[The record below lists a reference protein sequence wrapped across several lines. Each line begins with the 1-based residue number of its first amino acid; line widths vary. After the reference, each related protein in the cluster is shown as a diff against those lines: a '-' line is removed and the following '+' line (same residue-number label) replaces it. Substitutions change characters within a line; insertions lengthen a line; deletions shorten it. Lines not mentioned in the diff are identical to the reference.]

1 MSTILSVKNL
11 HVSFGRAEREIK
23 AVEGVSF
30 DIEAGRTH
38 ALVGESGSG
47 KSVSALSI
55 MRLLPYPT
63 AWHPEGSIDFSGEEL
78 LQAPES
84 MMQTIRGNRIA
95 MIFQEPLNSL
105 NPLHSVEKQISEV
118 LLVHKHMTM
127 ADARARVIELLHM
140 VGLESATERLHALPH
155 EFSGGQQ
162 QRIMIA
168 MALANEPEILIADE
182 PTTAL
187 DVTVQAQILKL
198 LKDLQKKLGMAMLLI
213 THDLGIVRLM
223 ADTVSVMNHGKVVES
238 GAAKTVFETPGHAYT
253 QHLLAAEPKGWP
265 DPAPPSASILM
276 GRDVKVWFPI
286 KRGVLRRTVGYIK
299 AVDGISVDIRAGQT
313 VGIVGES
320 GSGKSTLGRALIRLE
335 HATGDIE
342 FKGES
347 LQGLNWKQLR
357 PLRREMQI
365 VFQDPYGSLSPR
377 MSIGQII
384 EEGLIIH
391 DLGDTEKRRQMI
403 EAVMTEVGLE
413 PAMRERYPH
422 EFSGGQRQ
430 RIAIARALVLKPKL
444 IILDE
449 PTSALDMSVQ
459 AQIVDLLRGLQQKY
473 DLAYM
478 FISHDLKVVRAMA
491 HDVVVMKDG
500 RVVEQGPAQ
509 MIFDN
514 PKEPYTKALLA
525 AALNLKADDS
535 GVVST

>member
-1 MSTILSVKNL
+1 MSTILKVENL
-11 HVSFGRAEREIK
+11 HVSFGQGAREVK

-30 DIEAGRTH
+30 EVEAGRTH

-63 AWHPEGSIDFSGEEL
+63 ASHPAGSINFNGEQL
-78 LQAPES
+78 LDAPES
-84 MMQTIRGNRIA
+84 VMRTIRGNRIA

-118 LLVHKHMTM
+118 LLVHKHMSM
-127 ADARARVIELLHM
+127 ADARTRVIELLHL

-213 THDLGIVRLM
+213 THDLGIVRAM

-238 GAAKTVFETPGHAYT
+238 GDAKHVFEHPSHTYT
-253 QHLLAAEPKGWP
+253 QHLLAAEPKGRP
-265 DPAPPSASILM
+265 DPAPAGKSVLM

-313 VGIVGES
+313 LGIVGES

-335 HATGDIE
+335 HASGDIE
-342 FKGES
+342 FNGSS
-347 LQGLNWKQLR
+347 LQGLGWKELR
-357 PLRREMQI
+357 PLRRQMQI

-391 DLGDTEKRRQMI
+391 DLGDQAERRKMI
-403 EAVMTEVGLE
+403 DAALTEVGLD
-413 PAMRERYPH
+413 PALRERYPH

-430 RIAIARALVLKPKL
+430 RIAIARALVLKPKF
-444 IILDE
+444 IVLDE

-459 AQIVDLLRGLQQKY
+459 AQIVDLLRGLQKKY

-509 MIFDN
+509 MIFDT
-514 PKEPYTKALLA
+514 PKEPYTRALLA

>member
-1 MSTILSVKNL
+1 MSTILKVDNL
-11 HVSFGRAEREIK
+11 HVSFGHGPREVK
-23 AVEGVSF
+23 AVDGVSF
-30 DIEAGRTH
+30 EIEAGRTH

-55 MRLLPYPT
+55 MRLLPYPN
-63 AWHPEGSIDFSGEEL
+63 AWHPAGKIDFTGDEVMD
-78 LQAPES
+78 APES
-84 MMQTIRGNRIA
+84 YMRSVRGNRIA

-105 NPLHSVEKQISEV
+105 NPLHSIEKQISEV
-118 LLVHKHMTM
+118 LLVHKHMSVEQ
-127 ADARARVIELLHM
+127 ARARVIELLQL
-140 VGLESATERLHALPH
+140 VGLDGATERLHALPH

-198 LKDLQKKLGMAMLLI
+198 LKELQEKLGMAMLLI
-213 THDLGIVRLM
+213 THDLGIVRRM
-223 ADTVSVMNHGKVVES
+223 ADTVSVMNNGEVVES
-238 GAAKTVFETPGHAYT
+238 GAAETVFTRPEHDYT
-253 QHLLAAEPKGWP
+253 KHLLAAEPKGWP
-265 DPAPPSASILM
+265 ETAPGGESILK
-276 GRDVKVWFPI
+276 GDDVRVWFPI

-299 AVDGISVDIRAGQT
+299 AVDGISVDIRAGHT

-335 HATGDIE
+335 RSTGEIA
-342 FKGES
+342 FQGS
-347 LQGLNWKQLR
+347 SVQGLSWKELR

-391 DLGDTEKRRQMI
+391 DMGDADARRKMI
-403 EAVMTEVGLE
+403 DDALVEVGLE
-413 PAMRERYPH
+413 PTMRDRYPH

-430 RIAIARALVLKPKL
+430 RIAIARALVLKPKF
-444 IILDE
+444 IVLDE

-459 AQIVDLLRGLQQKY
+459 AQIVDLLRGLQKKHN
-473 DLAYM
+473 LAYM

-491 HDVVVMKDG
+491 HDVVVMKEG
-500 RVVEQGPAQ
+500 RVVEQGTAEQ
-509 MIFDN
+509 IFDA
-514 PKEPYTKALLA
+514 PQAPYTKALLA

>member
-1 MSTILSVKNL
+1 MSPILKVENL
-11 HVSFGRAEREIK
+11 HVSFGRGVREVK
-23 AVEGVSF
+23 AVEGVAF

-63 AWHPEGSIDFSGEEL
+63 AWHPAGAINFTGEALID
-78 LQAPES
+78 APES
-84 MMQTIRGNRIA
+84 VMQTIRGNRIA

-105 NPLHSVEKQISEV
+105 NPLHSVEQQISEV
-118 LLVHKHMTM
+118 LLVHKHMSMT
-127 ADARARVIELLHM
+127 DARARVIELLKL
-140 VGLESATERLHALPH
+140 VGLESASERLHALPH
-155 EFSGGQQ
+155 AFSGGQE

-198 LKDLQKKLGMAMLLI
+198 LKDLQQELGMAMLLI
-213 THDLGIVRLM
+213 THDLGIVRHM

-238 GAAKTVFETPGHAYT
+238 GDAKTVFEHPTHEYT
-253 QHLLAAEPKGWP
+253 QHLLAAEPKGLP
-265 DPAPPSASILM
+265 DPAPDGASVIR
-276 GRDVKVWFPI
+276 GNNVKVWFPI

-299 AVDGISVDIRAGQT
+299 AVDGISVDIRAGHT
-313 VGIVGES
+313 LGIVGES

-335 HATGDIE
+335 QATGDIE
-342 FKGES
+342 FNGAT
-347 LQGLNWKQLR
+347 LQGLSWKQLR

-384 EEGLIIH
+384 EEGMIIH
-391 DLGDTEKRRQMI
+391 DLGNEEERRRMI
-403 EAVMTEVGLE
+403 DDALIEVGLE
-413 PAMRERYPH
+413 PAMRDRYPH

-430 RIAIARALVLKPKL
+430 RIAIARALVLKPRF
-444 IILDE
+444 IVLDE

-459 AQIVDLLRGLQQKY
+459 AQIVELLRNLQKKY

-500 RVVEQGPAQ
+500 RVVEQGPAE
-509 MIFDN
+509 MIFNN
-514 PKEPYTKALLA
+514 PAEPYTRALLA

>member
-1 MSTILSVKNL
+1 MSPILKVENL
-11 HVSFGRAEREIK
+11 HVSFGRGAREVK

-63 AWHPEGSIDFSGEEL
+63 AWHPEGAINFTGEALID
-78 LQAPES
+78 APES
-84 MMQTIRGNRIA
+84 VMQTIRGNRIA

-105 NPLHSVEKQISEV
+105 NPLHSVEQQISEV
-118 LLVHKHMTM
+118 LLVHKHMSMT
-127 ADARARVIELLHM
+127 DARARVIELLKL
-140 VGLESATERLHALPH
+140 VGLESAGERLHALPH

-198 LKDLQKKLGMAMLLI
+198 LKELQQELGMAMLLI
-213 THDLGIVRLM
+213 THDLGIVRHM

-238 GAAKTVFETPGHAYT
+238 GNAKTVFEHPAHEYT
-253 QHLLAAEPKGWP
+253 QHLLAAEPKGLP
-265 DPAPPSASILM
+265 DPAPDGASVIR
-276 GRDVKVWFPI
+276 GNDVKVWFPI

-299 AVDGISVDIRAGQT
+299 AVDGISVDIRAGHT
-313 VGIVGES
+313 LGIVGES

-335 HATGDIE
+335 QATGAIE
-342 FKGES
+342 FNGAT
-347 LQGLNWKQLR
+347 LQGLSWKQLR

-384 EEGLIIH
+384 EEGMIIH
-391 DLGDTEKRRQMI
+391 DLGNEDERRRMI
-403 EAVMTEVGLE
+403 DDALIEVGLE
-413 PAMRERYPH
+413 PAMRDRYPH

-430 RIAIARALVLKPKL
+430 RIAIARALVLKPKF
-444 IILDE
+444 IVLDE

-459 AQIVDLLRGLQQKY
+459 AQIVELLRNLQKKY

-500 RVVEQGPAQ
+500 RVVEQGPAET
-509 MIFDN
+509 IFNN
-514 PKEPYTKALLA
+514 PAEPYTKALLA

>member
-1 MSTILSVKNL
+1 
-11 HVSFGRAEREIK
+11 
-23 AVEGVSF
+23 
-30 DIEAGRTH
+30 
-38 ALVGESGSG
+38 
-47 KSVSALSI
+47 
-55 MRLLPYPT
+55 MRLLPYPN
-63 AWHPEGSIDFSGEEL
+63 AWHPAGRIEFTGEPISH
-78 LQAPES
+78 APES
-84 MMQTIRGNRIA
+84 YMRSIRGNRIA

-105 NPLHSVEKQISEV
+105 NPLHSIEKQIAEV
-118 LLVHKHMTM
+118 LLVHKHMSM
-127 ADARARVIELLHM
+127 DAARARVIELLQL

-198 LKDLQKKLGMAMLLI
+198 LKDLQAELGMAMLLI
-213 THDLGIVRLM
+213 THDLGIVRRM

-238 GAAKTVFETPGHAYT
+238 GDAETVFTQPSHDYT
-253 QHLLAAEPKGWP
+253 KHLLSAEPKGRP
-265 DPAPPSASILM
+265 DPAPGGATILR
-276 GRDVKVWFPI
+276 GDDVRVWFPV
-286 KRGVLRRTVGYIK
+286 KRGVLRRTVGHIK
-299 AVDGISVDIRAGQT
+299 AVDGISVDIRAGHT

-335 HATGDIE
+335 RSTGEITFE
-342 FKGES
+342 GAS
-347 LQGLNWKQLR
+347 VQGLSWKELR
-357 PLRREMQI
+357 PLRRQMQI

-391 DLGDTEKRRQMI
+391 SIGTEEERRQMI
-403 EAVMTEVGLE
+403 DETLVEVGLE
-413 PAMRERYPH
+413 PAMRDRYPH

-430 RIAIARALVLKPKL
+430 RIAIARALVLKPRF
-444 IILDE
+444 IVLDE

-459 AQIVDLLRGLQQKY
+459 AQIVELLRDLQKKH

-500 RVVEQGPAQ
+500 RVVEQGPAEK
-509 MIFDN
+509 IFDA
-514 PKEPYTKALLA
+514 PREPYTKALLA
-525 AALNLKADDS
+525 AALNLTADDT